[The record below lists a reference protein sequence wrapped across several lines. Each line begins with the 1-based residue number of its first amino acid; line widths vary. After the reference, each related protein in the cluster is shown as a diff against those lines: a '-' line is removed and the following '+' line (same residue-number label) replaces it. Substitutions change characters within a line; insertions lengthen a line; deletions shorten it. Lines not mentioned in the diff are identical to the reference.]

1 MTIKNIIKCL
11 LGIVEESTTGIH
23 RLYKLLKSEKLL
35 MPAIN
40 INNCVTKT
48 KFDNRYSCRESV
60 IVRYILISLLFFYIH
75 MPYY

>member
-1 MTIKNIIKCL
+1 
-11 LGIVEESTTGIH
+11 
-23 RLYKLLKSEKLL
+23 

-60 IVRYILISLLFFYIH
+60 IVRYEYKWFLLLINKCILK
-75 MPYY
+75 YYYKFILQ

>member
-1 MTIKNIIKCL
+1 MVLKYF

-23 RLYKLLKSEKLL
+23 RLYKLLKAEKLL
-35 MPAIN
+35 VPAIN

-60 IVRYILISLLFFYIH
+60 IVRYVH
-75 MPYY
+75 